1 MKAPN
6 RQQVIRSVNRLLAP
20 SVICVFIVLTLHLI
34 PKGYTPRSSF
44 RLGCMLLFFGASI
57 FLTWQMMYPRSEF
70 LYLLFRWRFDQAP
83 QAIERIWR
91 RYLFSLDRLCFA
103 FGYAWLGFLVSNFI
117 LMLALWFHGF
127 LILTGLAG
135 WLWWLSLIALF
146 CIPFVR
152 GDLITEVAQRRRQ
165 LFEQIR
171 LTTWY
176 EPRRLRSLYSPE
188 STQRNSQPVEVVAPL
203 KFRAGGMDWH
213 WDDLKPN
220 CVIFGQSGS
229 GKTVCVLNAFVDGLM
244 ASSSQ
249 TGIQP
254 SALILDPKGDFRD
267 KIRNLCEEYGR
278 EEDLLIID
286 PENVD
291 RSIQWNPF
299 DSNDDELELAARFA
313 ATLEIL
319 GMKQQD
325 SSYFIDASKKFIR
338 HAISLLRLTNPSG
351 APPSFVQIGELAANL
366 ESIVERTNRLDI
378 YDETCDKCLNYF
390 ANEWIEYGDDHRT
403 SIMGFITNMI
413 DPFTMEP
420 YTSLF
425 SGQSTMKIGQM
436 LQQGKILYVNMPV
449 ADKEMM
455 ARTIGTFVKLEYFR
469 EVLKARKKDRPSF
482 FVCDEFQVF
491 FTTGQGKGD
500 ADFFERSRESNH
512 VNIIAT
518 QNLQALFK
526 TTDRKEPVQ
535 NMLGNCAVK
544 LFLRNTDSETNEYA
558 SKMFGQRMVSMSASA
573 AGMGNAAIGGVGIK
587 GIGES
592 LSTHDGEAR
601 VVPLETFPELAIP
614 SKVAQIDYC
623 ESVLFHG
630 AQPEFESRLNKLRW
644 RVHPI

>member
-1 MKAPN
+1 MKSPS
-6 RQQVIRSVNRLLAP
+6 RQDVLRSANRLLAP
-20 SVICVFIVLTLHLI
+20 VVICTAVLLFVHII
-34 PKGYTPRSSF
+34 PKGYTPHSSF
-44 RLGCMLLFFGASI
+44 RLGCMLLFFSSSI
-57 FLTWQMMYPRSEF
+57 LLTWQLMGPRSEF
-70 LYLLFRWRFDQAP
+70 FYQYYHWRFDQAP

-91 RYLFSLDRLCFA
+91 RYLFSLDRLWFA
-103 FGYAWLGFLVSNFI
+103 FGYAWLGFLVSNAIF
-117 LMLALWFHGF
+117 MLALWFHGF
-127 LILTGLAG
+127 QILTGLAG
-135 WLWWLSLIALF
+135 WGWWLSLLVLIG
-146 CIPFVR
+146 IPFVR
-152 GDLITEVAQRRRQ
+152 GDLMTEVAQRRRQ
-165 LFEQIR
+165 LIEQIQ

-176 EPRRLRSLYSPE
+176 EPRSIQSLYTPGPDQE
-188 STQRNSQPVEVVAPL
+188 ASQPVEVTGPMQ
-203 KFRAGGMDWH
+203 FRTGGIDWH

-229 GKTVCVLNAFVDGLM
+229 GKTVCVLNALVDGLM
-244 ASSSQ
+244 ASS
-249 TGIQP
+249 TEAGMQP
-254 SALILDPKGDFRD
+254 SALIMDPKGDFKD
-267 KIRNLCEEYGR
+267 KIESLCAEYGR
-278 EEDLLIID
+278 EDDLMIID
-286 PENVD
+286 PENAE
-291 RSIQWNPF
+291 RSICWNPF
-299 DSNDDELELAARFA
+299 DSKDDELELASRFA

-338 HAISLLRLTNPSG
+338 HSISLLRLTNPSG
-351 APPSFVQIGELAANL
+351 EPPSFTQIGELAASI
-366 ESIVERTNRLDI
+366 EAIVERTNRLDVH
-378 YDETCDKCLNYF
+378 DSACDKCLSYF

-420 YTSLF
+420 YSSLF
-425 SGQSTMKIGQM
+425 SGKSTMKIGQM

-449 ADKEMM
+449 ADKETM

-526 TTDRKEPVQ
+526 TTDRKEPVH

-573 AGMGNAAIGGVGIK
+573 AGMGNASIGGVGVK
-587 GIGES
+587 GVGES
-592 LSTHDGEAR
+592 LSTHDGETR
-601 VVPLETFPELAIP
+601 VVPLETFPELSIP
-614 SKVAQIDYC
+614 SKTAQIDYC
-623 ESVLFHG
+623 ETVLFHG
-630 AQPEFESRLNKLRW
+630 AQPEFESRLRKLRW